1 MPKNEFILAGKKF
14 ITSKKAALLF
24 GYTQDYVGQLC
35 RGVKVDARRIG
46 RTWYVCEKSILEHKK
61 LYGAPAR
68 KKEEIAPKEIK
79 KVPVVGGGALPIKS
93 TAPKIGFDR
102 TSGPIIPIIR
112 EVPAVGELKYEKE
125 TLPFLPEIGRAD
137 FTAPKKVVS
146 QFFKK
151 SLGFVLALVLVVGG
165 YANRT
170 EIVAEAA
177 RGFRAAQ
184 DKVVATIQKIQ
195 RLRLAEVRKAKP
207 LGFIF
212 DQKPK
217 LSWVD
222 SKINAE
228 QVAKIFGSTGF
239 VDGDKLVQA
248 VSGAVKLA
256 SFDYFENL
264 VSVPKI
270 YSEEYIASEKL
281 LALVE
286 KVLPDK
292 QRIALESVAKT
303 TYNELHPI
311 FQKTSRFIASLFGK
325 QTNVY
330 LAVDNS
336 QTSAK
341 ISTNATT
348 TVQTKTVV
356 LSPRNVIQEITKNI
370 SYVGISREEFES
382 RLRDI
387 AAKFFS
393 ETSRLSTATAS
404 NNTYIN
410 NVYNTV
416 AGSNNLDM
424 LHKVTISDS
433 SIFTGGTVT
442 GSTITDSP
450 ISGST
455 GSFTTLSASGDTS
468 LATTSVNGSLTL
480 SQITVPAVTTNKL
493 YNVAGSI
500 YWNGIALGAGGG
512 VGWATSTANS
522 ESIYFYG
529 LSNVG
534 IGTTSPYAKL
544 SVAGNGAF
552 WNNSSTAIPLDIY
565 GFYNQTANLF
575 RVSSSTA
582 TATTT
587 AFVIDSNGKVGVG
600 TSTPGT
606 DFAVQGGLL
615 ASGVTTM
622 MTPCVT
628 GDTKL
633 RRRRRKRKNKR
644 LNLSSDLR
652 FNLEDEKGSTFSRG
666 GDDDYLYDEVMI
678 KDIEAGDEI
687 QTLDQKTGALVWRK
701 VKGVAF
707 MGTKPIF
714 KLTTASGKTIRTT
727 AEHPYF
733 VREVKKDAPKKKPKL
748 GIFYDNSNM
757 FYAQKAAG
765 WKVDIKKLKES
776 LGAMFEVKFFNFY
789 TALPK
794 EGDPALAGTLD
805 YLKTF
810 EKEISLKTKLLKYI
824 KTKEEING
832 KIVEVMEKK
841 GDMDVDITLDVTKAI
856 DTLDALLIVSGD
868 SDLLPLKNYS
878 LDKGKKIAFAGYENN
893 MAWELRRIL
902 HAYLDDYEG
911 ELALLSPANNAD
923 KKQAPSTG
931 LGVALWQ
938 ALYAKPPSVSSGGVW
953 KKVSGLRQG
962 QEIAVLR
969 GKRTVWD
976 TITTI
981 ESMPAE
987 DVYDIEVE
995 GTHNF
1000 IGNSIVAHN
1009 TYVGGNLTTAGSFT
1023 LNSEAFTDLTGSGLT
1038 NTGGVLSLDTSSGI
1052 IAHDWKQ
1059 QTDTFSVNALT
1070 PTTTIP
1076 IWIKSTATSSFAGG
1090 IESWSK
1096 IGAPY
1101 FNATST
1107 TATSTFA
1114 GGLRVGGGLN
1124 VSGLSGIV
1132 QAVSGDLK
1140 NGATTDNLSEGAT
1153 NLYYTTARVNTDA
1166 PNVTLNTAN
1175 YSYLS
1180 LTGQAI
1186 TLLNAFATT
1195 SADYWSQGKF
1205 NALTVCSLIST
1216 TTATS
1221 TYAGGLRITG
1231 GLSATQGIEAPYFNA
1246 TSTTATSTFAGGLNI
1261 TGGGLTI
1268 GNLGGFL
1275 KAAAGAITTS
1285 LINLTADITGVLGI
1299 GNGGTNASVFSDNA
1313 LVQFDGTRLVSVAS
1327 PTVGLLTATTTA
1339 TSTLAGGVRIT
1350 GGLTATQP
1358 VEAPSFLATSTTAT
1372 STFAGGVATGGLS
1385 SSNGLTISGG
1395 AFKLG
1400 ADGAFTSLL
1409 GAGLQ
1414 NSGGVLTVDTT
1425 SGGLS
1430 PSWQQQTDT
1439 FSVNA
1444 LTPTTTIPIW
1454 IKSTATSS
1462 FAGGIESWSKIGA
1475 PYFNA
1480 TSTTATST
1488 FAGGLVV
1495 NGT

>member
-35 RGVKVDARRIG
+35 RGGKVDARRIG

-151 SLGFVLALVLVVGG
+151 SLGFV
-165 YANRT
+165 
-170 EIVAEAA
+170 
-177 RGFRAAQ
+177 
-184 DKVVATIQKIQ
+184 
-195 RLRLAEVRKAKP
+195 
-207 LGFIF
+207 F

-480 SQITVPAVTTNKL
+480 SQITVPAVTTNQL

-615 ASGVTTM
+615 ASGVANL
-622 MTPCVT
+622 MTHCVT

-678 KDIEAGDEI
+678 
-687 QTLDQKTGALVWRK
+687 
-701 VKGVAF
+701 
-707 MGTKPIF
+707 
-714 KLTTASGKTIRTT
+714 
-727 AEHPYF
+727 
-733 VREVKKDAPKKKPKL
+733 
-748 GIFYDNSNM
+748 
-757 FYAQKAAG
+757 
-765 WKVDIKKLKES
+765 
-776 LGAMFEVKFFNFY
+776 
-789 TALPK
+789 
-794 EGDPALAGTLD
+794 
-805 YLKTF
+805 
-810 EKEISLKTKLLKYI
+810 
-824 KTKEEING
+824 
-832 KIVEVMEKK
+832 
-841 GDMDVDITLDVTKAI
+841 
-856 DTLDALLIVSGD
+856 
-868 SDLLPLKNYS
+868 
-878 LDKGKKIAFAGYENN
+878 
-893 MAWELRRIL
+893 
-902 HAYLDDYEG
+902 
-911 ELALLSPANNAD
+911 
-923 KKQAPSTG
+923 
-931 LGVALWQ
+931 
-938 ALYAKPPSVSSGGVW
+938 
-953 KKVSGLRQG
+953 
-962 QEIAVLR
+962 
-969 GKRTVWD
+969 
-976 TITTI
+976 
-981 ESMPAE
+981 
-987 DVYDIEVE
+987 
-995 GTHNF
+995 
-1000 IGNSIVAHN
+1000 
-1009 TYVGGNLTTAGSFT
+1009 
-1023 LNSEAFTDLTGSGLT
+1023 
-1038 NTGGVLSLDTSSGI
+1038 
-1052 IAHDWKQ
+1052 
-1059 QTDTFSVNALT
+1059 
-1070 PTTTIP
+1070 
-1076 IWIKSTATSSFAGG
+1076 
-1090 IESWSK
+1090 
-1096 IGAPY
+1096 
-1101 FNATST
+1101 
-1107 TATSTFA
+1107 
-1114 GGLRVGGGLN
+1114 
-1124 VSGLSGIV
+1124 
-1132 QAVSGDLK
+1132 
-1140 NGATTDNLSEGAT
+1140 
-1153 NLYYTTARVNTDA
+1153 
-1166 PNVTLNTAN
+1166 
-1175 YSYLS
+1175 
-1180 LTGQAI
+1180 
-1186 TLLNAFATT
+1186 
-1195 SADYWSQGKF
+1195 
-1205 NALTVCSLIST
+1205 
-1216 TTATS
+1216 
-1221 TYAGGLRITG
+1221 
-1231 GLSATQGIEAPYFNA
+1231 
-1246 TSTTATSTFAGGLNI
+1246 
-1261 TGGGLTI
+1261 
-1268 GNLGGFL
+1268 
-1275 KAAAGAITTS
+1275 
-1285 LINLTADITGVLGI
+1285 
-1299 GNGGTNASVFSDNA
+1299 
-1313 LVQFDGTRLVSVAS
+1313 
-1327 PTVGLLTATTTA
+1327 
-1339 TSTLAGGVRIT
+1339 
-1350 GGLTATQP
+1350 
-1358 VEAPSFLATSTTAT
+1358 
-1372 STFAGGVATGGLS
+1372 
-1385 SSNGLTISGG
+1385 
-1395 AFKLG
+1395 
-1400 ADGAFTSLL
+1400 
-1409 GAGLQ
+1409 
-1414 NSGGVLTVDTT
+1414 
-1425 SGGLS
+1425 
-1430 PSWQQQTDT
+1430 
-1439 FSVNA
+1439 
-1444 LTPTTTIPIW
+1444 
-1454 IKSTATSS
+1454 
-1462 FAGGIESWSKIGA
+1462 
-1475 PYFNA
+1475 
-1480 TSTTATST
+1480 
-1488 FAGGLVV
+1488 
-1495 NGT
+1495 